1 MKATIGNVQ
10 VEGTVEEV
18 AKLLSMIDVQE
29 DDVEEETS
37 SFFYTISVVADDKN
51 GITYNISTNSPNV
64 FSALNDINKEGYF

>member
-10 VEGTVEEV
+10 VEGTVEEI

-29 DDVEEETS
+29 EDVEEETS